1 MFSELSLNT
10 LVGALLVL
18 IVASAY
24 FASSET
30 AMMALNRY
38 RLKHLADREHRA
50 ARRAQK
56 LLERPDRLIGLILF
70 GNNLVNILAAQITT
84 VVALRL
90 YGEGSIFV
98 AGLALTA
105 IVLIFAEVVPKTMA
119 ALHPERIA
127 FPSSLILRG
136 LLFIL
141 FPFVWVLNGIS
152 NRILSLVGVESV
164 ARSSDPLNRE
174 ELRTVVKEA
183 GAMISV
189 KHRQMLFGIL
199 DLESATVED
208 IMVPRGEIYAIDLER
223 GWNEIVD
230 QLSTCRH
237 TRVPCYTGHLDA
249 AVGVLH
255 LRKVARLLRA
265 DDEFSIDDL
274 RAILDEPYYVPLKT
288 DLYVQLLNFQKH
300 KQRIGLVVDEYGD
313 IEGLVTLEDLL
324 EEVIGE
330 FTTDPQAYTRDVY
343 PQDDGSFLVDGSAN
357 IREVNRGYG
366 WDLPTGGPK
375 TLNGLILETL
385 ENIPESGTTFRVG
398 GFTIE
403 IVQTLGHAVKTARV
417 TRAPVTTKEPRADPH
432 QPAETSDSDDGAR

>member
-24 FASSET
+24 FSSSET

-230 QLSTCRH
+230 QLVTCRH

-324 EEVIGE
+324 EEVIGRIHHRPASLHPRCLSAGRRQLSGRRLGQHSRSE
-330 FTTDPQAYTRDVY
+330 SGLR
-343 PQDDGSFLVDGSAN
+343 LGSADRRSEDPEWSDPRDA
-357 IREVNRGYG
+357 REH
-366 WDLPTGGPK
+366 
-375 TLNGLILETL
+375 
-385 ENIPESGTTFRVG
+385 SGKRHHFPRRR
-398 GFTIE
+398 
-403 IVQTLGHAVKTARV
+403 LHHRD
-417 TRAPVTTKEPRADPH
+417 RADPRPCREDRAGH
-432 QPAETSDSDDGAR
+432 ARAGHHKRAARRSAPAGGNQRQR